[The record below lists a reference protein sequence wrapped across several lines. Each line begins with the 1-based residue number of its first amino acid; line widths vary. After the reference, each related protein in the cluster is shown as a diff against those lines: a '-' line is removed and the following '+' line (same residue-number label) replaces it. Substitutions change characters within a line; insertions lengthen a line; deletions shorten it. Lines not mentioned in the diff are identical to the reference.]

1 MPVRHPLVSW
11 PAYSVL
17 HHGRLAEKPP
27 APVSDGAPG
36 VLSLPEHPSPD
47 GELTATTFCREGIS
61 FY

>member
-1 MPVRHPLVSW
+1 MAVRHPLVSW

-36 VLSLPEHPSPD
+36 VLPLPEHPSPD
-47 GELTATTFCREGIS
+47 GELTATTF
-61 FY
+61 